1 VLNFV
6 TVVLNKRRYSA
17 AIILLLL
24 IAAGLFFQLR
34 NNHLDE
40 QPRADAKLTAERMPV
55 LTASLGHKLD
65 SLVLSLNGSL
75 RFNERQFAASVAA
88 ADPSRYFI
96 FLLYEGDRLL
106 WWSENR
112 LQPEQNQIRQW
123 GRPGALQ
130 CGNGWYYGM
139 LRSFGN
145 YRLLGLIQIRQQF
158 VLKNKYL
165 QNDFHPFLGTFRGA
179 VINDGSGTNSTVI
192 RDHDGRKLFDLS
204 FPSAVIKHTLPNEAK
219 WCFGLALFLSYL
231 LLFDLMRIL
240 GRRKHPSGYGV
251 AIVLVALRL
260 AMAIWKWPQW
270 LYGLSWFGAAEYASG
285 FLLNSIGDLVLT
297 TGTLSLCI
305 TYLVYRLYSRKEYAS
320 KRFLDLKAVALFY
333 TSLLFAFG
341 TNHLLQG
348 LVINSNIPFDTGN
361 IFSLNLHTGLGA
373 FVTGIILFSLFAFT
387 DASVLHLR
395 SLGSSTRRI
404 MRLFLIACTVFLAT
418 LLIFYNTIPLVGF
431 DPYSIVPGFI
441 LLLFIIVLRFNDNQ
455 VHQFTRTIFI
465 LVAISVYAAS
475 LLHNFNTV
483 REQEKR
489 HQVAL
494 RLENEQDRVAEYLLN
509 QVALRLQKDTML
521 AAFLKTPLYTLLSVP
536 GKMEEMNLSLNRRYF
551 GGYMSRYEAVFRYFN
566 VAEMPLNR
574 SGDPSWNLDFL
585 RQRLDN
591 AVTLSGSAGF
601 RFYRDESGNSG
612 YIGILKIGDQAGTVA
627 IDLNT
632 RYSGERSGL
641 PELLMTDDVGSF
653 RYRESYDFA
662 RYKDGAL
669 VDKGGAFGYFMT
681 DGPYRNFL
689 ENSDDGFSL
698 ARFKGFEH
706 LFYRSGNDLV
716 IVSSPLRGW
725 WPGVTLFSYLFTF
738 FSLCYFLAA
747 LSILVL
753 QNGFANGVNF
763 KARIQA
769 TIVILVTS
777 SLFLIGAATITYIV
791 DNYQQAQ
798 RKNIREK
805 LHNLRV
811 LIENAAGGRESLG
824 EGLTDDLR
832 FVFSQLSTTLRTDF
846 NIYSPE
852 GLLLFSSQPAIYE
865 QAIAAPLMN
874 RDALTGLTT
883 LQNADF
889 LQNENIGLLYYL
901 AAYEPLRNES
911 GRNIGFLSLPYFDR
925 DTELKRDI
933 SGFLVTLINI
943 YVLLFSLSLIIA
955 FFISNRITFPLMA
968 IQENLRRIKLG
979 AQNSPIRWK
988 TKDEIGELIKEYNR
1002 MVSELQKSAELLAR
1016 SERESAWREMAKQV
1030 AHEIKNP
1037 LTPMKLGIQHL
1048 ERAFREKHPD
1058 REQLAAR
1065 VSAALIEQI
1074 NTLANIADEFS
1085 HFARMPGARNVPVDV
1100 CSILRHTCSVYDQPG
1115 LVDVSFRDPGHA
1127 IEAKGDRD
1135 QLVRIFGNLV
1145 KNAIQSIPEGRKG
1158 DVLLSVVERDK
1169 TVTVEI
1175 MDNGIG
1181 IPKDRYENIFS
1192 PDFTTKAGGVG
1203 IGLAMVKTMLE
1214 GAGGQIWFKSREGEG
1229 TTFFVSLPGQDVEEQ
1244 PAS

>member
-1 VLNFV
+1 VINFV
-6 TVVLNKRRYSA
+6 TVVLNKRRIYA
-17 AIILLLL
+17 LIALFLL
-24 IAAGLFFQLR
+24 IAAGVFFQLR
-34 NNHLDE
+34 KNHLDE
-40 QPRADAKLTAERMPV
+40 QPREDAKLTADRMPL
-55 LTASLGHKLD
+55 LTAALERKVD
-65 SLVLSLNGSL
+65 SLVITLKGAM
-75 RFNERQFAASVAA
+75 RINERQLFSDVASL
-88 ADPSRYFI
+88 DPSRDFI
-96 FLLYEGDRLL
+96 FILYDGDRLL
-106 WWSENR
+106 WWSENK
-112 LQPEQNQIRQW
+112 LQPEKNQLRQW
-123 GRPGALQ
+123 SNPGVIQ
-130 CGNGWYYGM
+130 CGNGWYYGI
-139 LRSFGN
+139 LRSSGN

-158 VLKNKYL
+158 DLKNKYL
-165 QNDFHPFLGTFRGA
+165 QNDFHPFLGTSRRA
-179 VINDGSGTNSTVI
+179 VINDGSGALSTVI
-192 RDHDGRKLFDLS
+192 RDHQGRKLFDLS
-204 FPSAVIKHTLPNEAK
+204 FPSAVIKHALPVQTK
-219 WCFGLALFLSYL
+219 WCFGLALFLAYL
-231 LLFDLMRIL
+231 LLFDLMRSL

-251 AIVLVALRL
+251 AIVLFAVRL
-260 AMAIWKWPQW
+260 AMAVWKWPEW
-270 LYGLSWFGAAEYASG
+270 LHGLSWFGAAEYASG

-297 TGTLSLCI
+297 TGTLSLTI
-305 TYLVYRLYSRKEYAS
+305 TYVVYRLYSRKESSSVSFY
-320 KRFLDLKAVALFY
+320 DLKFVALFY
-333 TSLLFAFG
+333 IAIFFAFA
-341 TNHLLQG
+341 TNHLVEG
-348 LVINSNIPFDTGN
+348 LVINSNIPFDTQN
-361 IFSLNLHTGLGA
+361 VFALNLHTVLGA
-373 FVTGIILFSLFAFT
+373 FVAGIILFSLFAFT
-387 DASVLHLR
+387 DASVFYIRRQGLA
-395 SLGSSTRRI
+395 TRRI
-404 MRLFLIACTVFLAT
+404 IRLFLVACTLFLT
-418 LLIFYNTIPLVGF
+418 PLIIFYKTISSVGF
-431 DPYSIVPGFI
+431 DPASIIPGLLI
-441 LLLFIIVLRFNDNQ
+441 LFFIIMLRFRD
-455 VHQFTRTIFI
+455 HQIHHFTRTLLI
-465 LVAISVYAAS
+465 LVAISVYAAA
-475 LLHNFNTV
+475 LLQNFNTS
-483 REQEKR
+483 RELEKKR
-489 HQVAL
+489 QVAL

-509 QVALRLQKDTML
+509 QVALRLEKDSML
-521 AAFLKTPLYTLLSVP
+521 AAFLKTPLYSLLSVP
-536 GKMEEMNLSLNRRYF
+536 GKIESMNLSLNRRYF

-566 VAEMPLNR
+566 DGEIPLNR
-574 SGDPSWNLDFL
+574 SGDPSWNLDLL
-585 RQRLDN
+585 RQRLNN
-591 AVTLSGSAGF
+591 AVALSGSTGF

-612 YIGILKIGDQAGTVA
+612 YIGILNIGDKAGTIA

-632 RYSGERSGL
+632 RYSGQRAGL
-641 PELLMTDDVGSF
+641 PELLMTDDVGSL
-653 RYRESYDFA
+653 RYRESYDYA
-662 RYKDGAL
+662 RYKDGSL
-669 VDKGGAFGYFMT
+669 VDKAGSFGYFVT
-681 DGPYRNFL
+681 DGPYRNYVQD
-689 ENSDDGFSL
+689 SDDGFSM
-698 ARFKGFEH
+698 ARFGGFEH
-706 LFYRSGNDLV
+706 LFYPAGKDLV

-738 FSLCYFLAA
+738 FSLCYFFSAF
-747 LSILVL
+747 SILVL

-777 SLFLIGAATITYIV
+777 SLFLIGAATVTYIV

-811 LIENAAGGRESLG
+811 LLENAVGGRESLG

-865 QAIAAPLMN
+865 QSVAAPLMN

-901 AAYEPLRNES
+901 AAYEPLRNEA
-911 GRNIGFLSLPYFDR
+911 GRDIGFLSLPYFDR

-968 IQENLRRIKLG
+968 IQENLKRIRLG
-979 AQNSPIRWK
+979 AQNSPILWK
-988 TKDEIGELIKEYNR
+988 AKDEIGELINEYNR

-1085 HFARMPGARNVPVDV
+1085 HFARMPGARSGPVDV

-1115 LVDVSFRDPGHA
+1115 LIDVFFRDPGHA
-1127 IEAKGDRD
+1127 IEARGDRD

-1145 KNAIQSIPEGRKG
+1145 KNATQSIPAGRKG
-1158 DVLLSVVERDK
+1158 DVLVTVVDGDK

-1175 MDNGIG
+1175 RDNGIG
-1181 IPKDRYENIFS
+1181 IPKDRYDNIFS

-1203 IGLAMVKTMLE
+1203 IGLAMVKAMLE
-1214 GAGGQIWFKSREGEG
+1214 GAGGQIWFDSKEEEG
-1229 TTFFVSLPGQDVEEQ
+1229 TTFFVSLQKQDVEEQ
-1244 PAS
+1244 PV